1 MAYTLQYSLGTLTVI
16 DTTLNNQTSLNLPGR
31 NYAGYGSPVDQNQ
44 LSILENF
51 ASYPTVGPSNPI
63 PGQTWF
69 DTGTKHFN
77 VNISNSSTANWATLV
92 TNGSIDDITFANVFI
107 TGNLK
112 TNNITTGG
120 PTIPG
125 SMTGAW
131 ALTAG
136 SSFNTSNGS
145 LITNFI
151 TTGGP
156 TIPGEMVGAWTL
168 GAGST
173 FNATYADLAER
184 FEADMEYDQ
193 GTVVE
198 LGGDKEITAVRE
210 DMSDVVFGVVSKT
223 AGYTMNIA
231 AGTDET
237 HPKIAMTGRV
247 PVKVR
252 GVVKKGDRLV
262 SAGQGYARAAAK
274 GEATSFNTV
283 GRSLE
288 DKLTDGE
295 GKVLAA
301 VSAKL

>member
-31 NYAGYGSPVDQNQ
+31 NYAGYGAPVDQNQ

-51 ASYPTVGPSNPI
+51 ASFPTTGPSNPI

-69 DTGTKHFN
+69 DTATKHFN
-77 VNISNSSTANWATLV
+77 VNISNTATANWATLI
-92 TNGSIDDITFANVFI
+92 TNGTIEDITFANVFI
-107 TGNLK
+107 TGNLR

-198 LGGDKEITAVRE
+198 LGGPAEITAVRE
-210 DMSDVVFGVVSKT
+210 DLSETVFGVISTT
-223 AGYTMNIA
+223 AGYTMNAA
-231 AGTDET
+231 AGSQKT
-237 HPKIAMTGRV
+237 HPAIAMTGRV

-252 GVVKKGDRLV
+252 GVVRKGNRLV
-262 SAGQGYARAAAK
+262 SAGDGYARAAQS
-274 GEATSFNTV
+274 GEATPFNTV

>member
-1 MAYTLQYSLGTLTVI
+1 MAYTLQYSLGTITVI

-31 NYAGYGSPVDQNQ
+31 NYAGYGAPVDQNQ

-51 ASYPTVGPSNPI
+51 ASFPAIGPVNPI

-69 DTGTKHFN
+69 DTSTKGFK
-77 VNISNSSTANWATLV
+77 VNTSNTSTATWATLI
-92 TNGSIDDITFANVFI
+92 TNGTIEDVTFANVTI
-107 TGNLK
+107 NGYLK

-125 SMTGAW
+125 TMTGAW
-131 ALTAG
+131 SLTAG
-136 SSFNTSNGS
+136 SSFNTTAGS
-145 LITNFI
+145 LITNLI

-156 TIPGEMVGAWTL
+156 TVPGEIIGAWTL

-184 FEADMEYDQ
+184 FEADAEYEA
-193 GTVVE
+193 GTVME
-198 LGGDKEITAVRE
+198 LGGEKEITAVQDDASE
-210 DMSDVVFGVVSKT
+210 SVFGVVSES
-223 AGYTMNIA
+223 AGLVMNGA
-231 AGTDET
+231 AGPQST
-237 HPKIAMTGRV
+237 HPTIAMTGRV
-247 PVKVR
+247 PVKVMGTVR
-252 GVVKKGDRLV
+252 KGDRLI
-262 SAGQGYARAAAK
+262 SAGRGYARAALK
-274 GEATSFNTV
+274 GEATPFNTV

-288 DKLTDGE
+288 DKLTEGS

>member
-1 MAYTLQYSLGTLTVI
+1 MAYTLQYSLGTITVV

-31 NYAGYGSPVDQNQ
+31 NYAGYGAPVDQNQ

-51 ASYPTVGPSNPI
+51 ASYPGIGPTNPI

-69 DTGTKHFN
+69 DTSTKGLK
-77 VNISNSSTANWATLV
+77 VNISNTSTATWSTLI
-92 TNGSIDDITFANVFI
+92 TNGTIDDVTFANVI
-107 TGNLK
+107 VNGNLK

-120 PTIPG
+120 ASIPG
-125 SMTGAW
+125 TMTGAW
-131 ALTAG
+131 SLTSG
-136 SSFNTSNGS
+136 SSFSTSNGT
-145 LITNFI
+145 LTADLI
-151 TTGGP
+151 TTGGA
-156 TIPGEMVGAWTL
+156 TVPGEIIGAWTL

-198 LGGDKEITAVRE
+198 LGGSAEITAVRE
-210 DMSDVVFGVVSKT
+210 ELSEDVFGVISTT
-223 AGYTMNIA
+223 AGYTMNAA
-231 AGTDET
+231 AGSQKT
-237 HPKIAMTGRV
+237 HPAIAMTGRV

-252 GVVKKGDRLV
+252 GAVKKGDRLV
-262 SAGQGYARAAAK
+262 SAGKGYARAALK
-274 GEATSFNTV
+274 GEANSFNTV

>member
-1 MAYTLQYSLGTLTVI
+1 MAYTLQYSLGTITVV

-51 ASYPTVGPSNPI
+51 ASFPTVGPSNPI

-77 VNISNSSTANWATLV
+77 VNISNTSTANWATLI
-92 TNGSIDDITFANVFI
+92 TNGSIDDITLANVFI

-184 FEADMEYDQ
+184 FASDAEYDQ

-198 LGGDKEITAVRE
+198 LGGEQEITAV
-210 DMSDVVFGVVSKT
+210 SDDLSDNVFGVISRSGLCSCCCKRRSNIIQHCGSQSRRQTNRWRRQSIGSSQRKT
-223 AGYTMNIA
+223 IIIN
-231 AGTDET
+231 
-237 HPKIAMTGRV
+237 
-247 PVKVR
+247 
-252 GVVKKGDRLV
+252 
-262 SAGQGYARAAAK
+262 
-274 GEATSFNTV
+274 
-283 GRSLE
+283 LE
-288 DKLTDGE
+288 Q
-295 GKVLAA
+295 
-301 VSAKL
+301 